1 MFVIFMRRLSFA
13 KGTLL
18 LSGDVGTPYG
28 KFDPRVGCYRIKACY
43 YGDVVNF
50 LGESNLSF
58 ENIVFD
64 LPVFEQLEGSVELR
78 GYQDKALDNWLF
90 AGKRGVLVLPTA
102 AGKTFIALKAIELL
116 KIQTLIIVPTLDL
129 IDQWK
134 KRVRECLNVE
144 AGVIGGGENVVR
156 MVTVSTY
163 DSAYVQAAF
172 LGNKFML
179 LIFDEVHHLASPG
192 YMQIAEMYSAPY
204 RMGLTATFERADK
217 RHNLLPLLVGDPVYS
232 VSVAE
237 LTAGKHLS
245 DYIYEKLAVELTEQE
260 QQAYEENMAIFKS
273 YLSKKH
279 FILRSPADFQKFIMA
294 TGRDPK
300 AREALL
306 ARNRAIKMAVN
317 SENKLHILAE
327 KLETYKNE
335 KVLIFT
341 LYNDLVY
348 TISKRFLIPAVTYQT
363 PREERRE
370 ILTNF
375 GNGKYKTIVTSQV
388 LDEGVDVPDAS
399 VGIILGGTGSKREF
413 IQRLGRLL
421 RKKEN
426 KTAKLI
432 EIISK
437 ETVEVNIS
445 KRRHIKQQQEHAT
458 QTQQKQSQE
467 KNGNATK

>member
-1 MFVIFMRRLSFA
+1 MRRLWFD

-28 KFDPRVGCYRIKACY
+28 KLDSRVGHYRIKACQY
-43 YGDVVNF
+43 KDVVDF
-50 LGESNLSF
+50 LGESNVSF
-58 ENIVFD
+58 EDTVFD
-64 LPVFEQLEGSVELR
+64 LPAFEQLEGSVELR
-78 GYQDKALDNWLF
+78 TYQDKALDSWLS
-90 AGKRGVLVLPTA
+90 AGRRGVLILPTA
-102 AGKTFIALKAIELL
+102 AGKTFIALKAVELL

-144 AGVIGGGENVVR
+144 AGVVGGGENIVR
-156 MVTVSTY
+156 MVTISTY
-163 DSAYVQAAF
+163 DSAYIQTAF

-217 RHNLLPLLVGDPVYS
+217 RHSLLPLLIGDPVYS

-237 LTAGKHLS
+237 LTAKKHLS
-245 DYIYEKLAVELTEQE
+245 DYTYEKVAVELTEQE
-260 QQAYEENMAIFKS
+260 QQTYEKNMTVFKN

-279 FILRSPADFQKFIMA
+279 FVLKSSTDFRRFIMT

-306 ARNRAIKMAVN
+306 ARNKALKTAVN
-317 SENKLHILAE
+317 SETKLDILAE
-327 KLETYKNE
+327 KLEDNKNE

-363 PREERRE
+363 HREERRD
-370 ILTNF
+370 ILTKF